1 MSIGR
6 RMILILLGAFFIV
19 WVLATS
25 FTVYNVRSTIEDSL
39 DEQLESGA
47 NIIWERTVEAIKL
60 EKDLGTSLES
70 VRSVYRRFDSLAY
83 QIWDGDTLLNKSDN
97 APDTRMSFERPG
109 FRDGRMNDAN
119 WRFYYRVDDI
129 DGLDVIVGVADNFS
143 GRAAAIVAISTTW
156 PILLALPFIGLAIF
170 FGVRRG
176 LRPLRELESQ
186 IIARSP
192 TQMSPIDDESVPLEV
207 KGIVRSLNSLL
218 HRLEDAIEGERRFT
232 SNASHELR
240 TPLAAIE
247 VQSQV
252 ALRSEDEAE
261 RKKALDQISRSV
273 DRATRL
279 VSQLLTMA
287 RLDPETAASLHHELD
302 LRRIVEEEV
311 ANASQSAL
319 DKKIDIGMD
328 APESGLIMGDPDALS
343 ILARN
348 LLDNAIRYTPEGGE
362 VTAAIRN
369 AGGHVFLSVVD
380 NGPGIPAEER
390 SKIFD
395 RFYRIAGSKSS
406 GAGLGLSI
414 VQRIAELHH
423 AEIRLSENPAGQGLV
438 ASVAFPQSSPAT
450 GKD

>member
-6 RMILILLGAFFIV
+6 QMILILLGAFFIV
-19 WVLATS
+19 WILATS
-25 FTVYNVRSTIEDSL
+25 FTVYNVRNNIESSL

-47 NIIWERTVEAIKL
+47 NIIWERTVESVKL
-60 EKDLGTSLES
+60 ETDLVEALES
-70 VRSVYRRFDSLAY
+70 VRSIYRRFDSLAY
-83 QIWDGDTLLNKSDN
+83 QIWDGPILLNKSDN
-97 APDTRMSFERPG
+97 APDTRMSNRPG
-109 FRDGRMNDAN
+109 FRDGPMNDTN

-129 DGLDVIVGVADNFS
+129 EGYDVVVAVSDNFS
-143 GRAAAIVAISTTW
+143 GRAAAIVAVSTTW
-156 PILLALPFIGLAIF
+156 PILVALPFVGLAIF
-170 FGVRRG
+170 FGVKRG

-252 ALRSEDEAE
+252 ALRSDDDAE
-261 RKKALDQISRSV
+261 RKKALNQISHSV

-279 VSQLLTMA
+279 VSQLLTLA
-287 RLDPETAASLHHELD
+287 RLDPETASSLHHELD

-311 ANASQSAL
+311 AEASQSAL

-343 ILARN
+343 ILIRN

-380 NGPGIPAEER
+380 NGPGIPADER
-390 SKIFD
+390 PKIFD
-395 RFYRIAGSKSS
+395 RFYRMAGSKSS

-414 VQRIAELHH
+414 VQRIAELHQ

-438 ASVAFPQSSPAT
+438 ASVAFPQSPET
-450 GKD
+450 PRDD